1 MFKTHGPTTT
11 STPRI
16 TFDVPQPFI
25 RSSQAAPPGIA
36 PESSAYPV
44 DARAHPLQSRPTFHV
59 LNPPGKSLKSLYI
72 PLYIYIYS
80 WQLLNKP
87 YEDLILSGSG
97 SWSISLISMRL
108 ISMRSALLRGIWPYF
123 PTSYKLWDGP
133 PNTIHPQS
141 KSFDDLWTASL
152 LRFQDTMPLGCL
164 GFYPIKTLWTDK
176 IYHLQAFSTNNHQL
190 SSKEIMSISHVLGH
204 VWVPKL
210 TKMAYIFFGHHLNLS
225 FPKNPL
231 QSTSNKQW

>member
-1 MFKTHGPTTT
+1 MYHSHSSDPARRPLPGLHP
-11 STPRI
+11 SLQRI
-16 TFDVPQPFI
+16 QWMQGHIHCNPGQPFM
-25 RSSQAAPPGIA
+25 SWTLL
-36 PESSAYPV
+36 ES
-44 DARAHPLQSRPTFHV
+44 H
-59 LNPPGKSLKSLYI
+59 
-72 PLYIYIYS
+72 YIYS

-87 YEDLILSGSG
+87 YEDLIWSGSS
-97 SWSISLISMRL
+97 SWWISL

-123 PTSYKLWDGP
+123 PTSYKQWDGP

-164 GFYPIKTLWTDK
+164 GFYPIKILRTDK

-204 VWVPKL
+204 VSVPKL
-210 TKMAYIFFGHHLNLS
+210 TKMAYIIFGHHLNLS